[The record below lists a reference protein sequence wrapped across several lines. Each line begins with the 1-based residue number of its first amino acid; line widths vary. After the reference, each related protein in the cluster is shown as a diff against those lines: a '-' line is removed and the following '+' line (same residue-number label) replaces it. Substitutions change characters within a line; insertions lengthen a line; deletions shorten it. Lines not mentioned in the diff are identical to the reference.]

1 MAKIIKIELTD
12 DEFTNLQKIFSSE
25 DIIKTKLINVLK
37 AAMREYDERNT
48 AVNYTSFEPK

>member
-25 DIIKTKLINVLK
+25 DIIKGKLINVLK

-48 AVNYTSFEPK
+48 TVSYTSFEPK